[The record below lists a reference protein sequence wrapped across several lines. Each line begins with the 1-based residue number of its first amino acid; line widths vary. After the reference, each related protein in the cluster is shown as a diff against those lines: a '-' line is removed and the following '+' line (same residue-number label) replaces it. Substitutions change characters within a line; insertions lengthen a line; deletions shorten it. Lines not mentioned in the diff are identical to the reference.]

1 MAHINPVQ
9 VQKFL
14 GGVDYPATR
23 DDLVSYAKQQGAD
36 NNILQTIQSLP
47 YDNFDTPADVSE
59 AVGEME

>member
-1 MAHINPVQ
+1 MAHVNPVQ